1 MDVKCY
7 VCYIPL
13 VNVHYNGFTQ
23 VVYML
28 IVIFS
33 LKDNYVKVI
42 NVFANDFMLN
52 LQSYELNK
60 KFSVLSHYCVVEMSW
75 LTKMKITMVLNFFL
89 WIMKIKLVF
98 LPFPTI

>member
-1 MDVKCY
+1 MLRVLHTPSKC
-7 VCYIPL
+7 PL
-13 VNVHYNGFTQ
+13 QWFYTSILHVNSYF
-23 VVYML
+23 L
-28 IVIFS
+28 
-33 LKDNYVKVI
+33 LKDTYVKVI

-98 LPFPTI
+98 LPFHTI